1 MTEKEFGLIKHD
13 IGLIT
18 REAKT
23 SAATIIVSEKS
34 VSPNRTN
41 DPAQLKLNPSPTL
54 PVGRTYPDATQPLAI
69 MSV

>member
-1 MTEKEFGLIKHD
+1 MTEKEFGLIEHD

-23 SAATIIVSEKS
+23 SAVTIIVSEKS

-41 DPAQLKLNPSPTL
+41 DPAQLKLNKSYIA
-54 PVGRTYPDATQPLAI
+54 GRAHLPDATQLLAI